1 MKCLPALGPEFK
13 TTSRNSL
20 IRTNAAW
27 DHVCM
32 ESEEEKKVKV
42 IGAESETVAAR
53 SWGWGKG
60 RSW

>member
-1 MKCLPALGPEFK
+1 
-13 TTSRNSL
+13 
-20 IRTNAAW
+20 
-27 DHVCM
+27 M
-32 ESEEEKKVKV
+32 ESEEEKKIKV